1 MRTSTRLPLYLAGG
15 AAAIALAIGGGIVAS
30 QSGGGKPAANSSPV
44 SGATVQT
51 RNTGL
56 GNILVDSKGRTVYLF
71 TKDMGNSATCTGTCL
86 SYWPPVQANGNL
98 QVGGGASATQLATI
112 TTPGGG
118 HQLSYA
124 GHPLYYFVGD
134 HKAGDTSGEALD
146 QFGGLWYALA
156 PNGSAV
162 TQATANAGNGGGG
175 GYGY

>member
-1 MRTSTRLPLYLAGG
+1 MQTSKRLPLYLAGG
-15 AAAIALAIGGGIVAS
+15 AAVTALAIGGGIIAS
-30 QSGGGKPAANSSPV
+30 ESGAAKPAANRSAA
-44 SGATVQT
+44 SGVTVQT

-56 GNILVDSKGRTVYLF
+56 GNILVDGKGRTVYLF
-71 TKDMGNSATCTGTCL
+71 TKDMGNSVNCTGACL
-86 SYWPPVQANGNL
+86 SYWPAVPANADL
-98 QVGGGASATQLATI
+98 QVGGGASATDLTTI

-134 HKAGDTSGEALD
+134 HKAGDTSGQALD
-146 QFGGLWYALA
+146 QFGGPWYALA

-162 TQATANAGNGGGG
+162 TQSASNGGSGGG